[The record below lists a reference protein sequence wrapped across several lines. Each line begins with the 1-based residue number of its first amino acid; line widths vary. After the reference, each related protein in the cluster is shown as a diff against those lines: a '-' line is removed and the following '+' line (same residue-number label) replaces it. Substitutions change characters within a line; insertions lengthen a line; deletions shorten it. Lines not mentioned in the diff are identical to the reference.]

1 MYVRKIELSG
11 AGELYIRYE
20 QLKQELAQ
28 KGYFDFER
36 KKPLPPYPEKIGIL
50 IQQGLILLLSAVVEA
65 LSKIYG
71 PLMR

>member
-1 MYVRKIELSG
+1 MASHKRMFQNVLVYTGLILRDVLLCRHISGALKSETYSG

-36 KKPLPPYPEKIGIL
+36 KKPLPP
-50 IQQGLILLLSAVVEA
+50 
-65 LSKIYG
+65 
-71 PLMR
+71 

>member
-36 KKPLPPYPEKIGIL
+36 KKPLPPYPEKL
-50 IQQGLILLLSAVVEA
+50 GL
-65 LSKIYG
+65 
-71 PLMR
+71 